1 MIGTLVSTG
10 RRRDLAAG
18 QQRAIVVVAAIFSA
32 WVIYANLFT
41 ISDPLVRGILFVPP
55 NAAQAIVTIDEPLKD
70 QGSRR

>member
-32 WVIYANLFT
+32 WVIYANLFK
-41 ISDPLVRGILFVPP
+41 IGRAHV
-55 NAAQAIVTIDEPLKD
+55 
-70 QGSRR
+70 